1 MRNKW
6 MNEVYYNPRN
16 KRENIDDYVFYL
28 LDRTQMM
35 FKWTGL
41 PDTIPQRMLEI
52 YIQTC
57 GVCCIAEVQGE
68 LYAFFGGL
76 GGEPDVYYQPTIF
89 TVANPALN
97 FSKNLKIDEECVIIR
112 NDGLMKGL
120 IPLFRKYSS
129 QLVENELTLHLLD
142 VNSRTPS
149 LISAAD
155 DRTRASAE
163 KYQKDIEDGKPAII
177 AETAFFDGVRVQ
189 PYANSI
195 HGSSVIDFIEYQQ
208 YLKSSMWQELG
219 LDSNFN
225 MKREALNSA
234 ETNLNKDVLLPL
246 VDDMLKERQEACDR
260 INKMFGLNVSVEFDS
275 SWEDNEEELAL
286 EHDALD
292 EESPEDNN
300 ITEEEVEDEIKVDE
314 TTEVEDKTDDTEVE
328 VQEGD
333 TDEGTSEVEEKL
345 EEIEEKMDEI
355 IEALDEEEK
364 SEDKDDSED
373 ETSDK

>member
-57 GVCCIAEVQGE
+57 GVCCITEVQGE

-76 GGEPDVYYQPTIF
+76 GGEPNVYYEPTIF

-189 PYANSI
+189 PYSNSV

-333 TDEGTSEVEEKL
+333 TDEGTSEIEEKL
-345 EEIEEKMDEI
+345 EDIEEKMDEI
-355 IEALDEEEK
+355 IETLDEEEK